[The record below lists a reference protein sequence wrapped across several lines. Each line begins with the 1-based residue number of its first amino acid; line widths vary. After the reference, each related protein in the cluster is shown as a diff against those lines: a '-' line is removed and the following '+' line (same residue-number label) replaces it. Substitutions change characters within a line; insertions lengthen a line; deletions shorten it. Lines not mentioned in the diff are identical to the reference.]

1 MFWWVLRVWGGRSR
15 VAALFISKGVVIIFC
30 VSWVWGECG
39 HSWLYVI
46 VHKQI
51 RAYTPRHNGKAER
64 SHRKDNE
71 RFYSKHSFY
80 SLADLQDQLKRYNRE
95 YNHTPMRPLGWKS
108 PNQYLAD
115 YFNNKSVTDV

>member
-1 MFWWVLRVWGGRSR
+1 MQTDNGQEFTKYFGHDKRRETDPTLFQRVLCING
-15 VAALFISKGVVIIFC
+15 
-30 VSWVWGECG
+30 
-39 HSWLYVI
+39 I

-51 RAYTPRHNGKAER
+51 RAYTPRHNGKVER

-80 SLADLQDQLKRYNRE
+80 SLADLQEQLKRYNRE

>member
-1 MFWWVLRVWGGRSR
+1 MLRVWGGRSR

-30 VSWVWGECG
+30 VPWVWGECG
-39 HSWLYVI
+39 YSWLYVI

-51 RAYTPRHNGKAER
+51 RAYTPRHNGKVER

-80 SLADLQDQLKRYNRE
+80 SLADLQDQLKRYDRE
-95 YNHTPMRPLGWKS
+95 YNQTPMHPLGRRL
-108 PNQYLAD
+108 PNLTLPVILTV
-115 YFNNKSVTDV
+115 KV

>member
-1 MFWWVLRVWGGRSR
+1 MRLKGSFWV
-15 VAALFISKGVVIIFC
+15 GVVSFGVVGVELRHYLLVKAWSLFFC

-39 HSWLYVI
+39 YSWLYVI

-51 RAYTPRHNGKAER
+51 RAYTPRHKGKVER

-95 YNHTPMRPLGWKS
+95 YNQTPMRALGWKS
-108 PNQYLAD
+108 PNHTLLM
-115 YFNNKSVTDV
+115 F